1 MISQSTGAMDEV
13 RDKLQSKEDM
23 IVKLEKRLRHQ
34 SATGTLRLSP
44 SHSLLLKSKASP
56 LRDILLT
63 GPYLSNKVR
72 AVRDANKEFNFKSPT
87 PETARSSSRYTE
99 TPEKTLTPSACYGD
113 SSIATS
119 NLLASPFID
128 YKCAGGS
135 GRTNTEHS
143 IVSKQD
149 GPEANI
155 SYIEPVMASTML
167 GQSMFEASPAQGSG
181 QKHVSFVNSKKAFS
195 KNVPFRSY
203 AASPKYRTRKRS
215 ISGPASSRISEC
227 AENSEYWAQGV
238 PFSRYDGESS
248 LVKTLTEDK
257 ENGVTRNV
265 NTPTE
270 TMSILK
276 KTRKDLPF
284 EHPLTP
290 VTSPKYMDVF
300 KEQMVQKKL
309 SKSSMNSTLNT
320 SSMSSSTTTHN
331 RSKIASLVEKFETSS
346 RSNASTKSRPI
357 RRRSKTYRKG
367 SPVSQKRGPA
377 GVQARGNKASELRM
391 KAKLRSA
398 SKSKNGSGDSVLF
411 SIGKF

>member
-1 MISQSTGAMDEV
+1 MPFGS
-13 RDKLQSKEDM
+13 
-23 IVKLEKRLRHQ
+23 
-34 SATGTLRLSP
+34 
-44 SHSLLLKSKASP
+44 
-56 LRDILLT
+56 
-63 GPYLSNKVR
+63 
-72 AVRDANKEFNFKSPT
+72 
-87 PETARSSSRYTE
+87 YT
-99 TPEKTLTPSACYGD
+99 
-113 SSIATS
+113 
-119 NLLASPFID
+119 
-128 YKCAGGS
+128 
-135 GRTNTEHS
+135 
-143 IVSKQD
+143 
-149 GPEANI
+149 
-155 SYIEPVMASTML
+155 
-167 GQSMFEASPAQGSG
+167 
-181 QKHVSFVNSKKAFS
+181 
-195 KNVPFRSY
+195 
-203 AASPKYRTRKRS
+203 ASPKYQTRKRS

-227 AENSEYWAQGV
+227 AENSDYWAQGV
-238 PFSRYDGESS
+238 PFARYDGGS

-257 ENGVTRNV
+257 ENGV
-265 NTPTE
+265 TPTE

-331 RSKIASLVEKFETSS
+331 QIKIASLVEKFETSS

>member
-1 MISQSTGAMDEV
+1 MISSSTGAMDEV

-23 IVKLEKRLRHQ
+23 ITKLEKRLRHQ
-34 SATGTLRLSP
+34 SASGTLRLSP
-44 SHSLLLKSKASP
+44 SHSLLLRSTASP

-87 PETARSSSRYTE
+87 PETARSSSRYAG
-99 TPEKTLTPSACYGD
+99 TPDKTLTPSACYGD

-128 YKCAGGS
+128 YKCAGGN
-135 GRTNTEHS
+135 GRTNAEHS
-143 IVSKQD
+143 IMSKQD
-149 GPEANI
+149 GPDANI

-167 GQSMFEASPAQGSG
+167 GQSMFEASPAQGSA
-181 QKHVSFVNSKKAFS
+181 QKHVSFANCKKALP
-195 KNVPFRSY
+195 KNVPFGSY
-203 AASPKYRTRKRS
+203 TASPKYRTRKRS

-227 AENSEYWAQGV
+227 VENSDYWPQGV
-238 PFSRYDGESS
+238 PFSRYDREQS
-248 LVKTLTEDK
+248 LANTLTEDK
-257 ENGVTRNV
+257 ENGGL

-270 TMSILK
+270 TISILK

-320 SSMSSSTTTHN
+320 SSLSTSTHN
-331 RSKIASLVEKFETSS
+331 QSKIASLVEKFETTTA
-346 RSNASTKSRPI
+346 SNTSTKSRPI
-357 RRRSKTYRKG
+357 RRRSKSYRKG

-398 SKSKNGSGDSVLF
+398 NKSKNGSGDSVLF